1 MKIAKRIVAIIGI
14 VSVLAFAAL
23 LVNYICG
30 ERMIDR
36 YNKRIFESSTVNAYL
51 GFTQP
56 YIYHY
61 NKGDIYYSQG
71 DYKGAENEFEN
82 ALKWETG
89 MPEDCEMRIN
99 YALSIVKQID
109 PQTVTKDNL
118 DEAIDRLEE
127 AKTALLKNGCAH
139 DEDENGHNSDAQT
152 LKDEI
157 DKFEEKLRQQV
168 DESQPDDQ
176 DKNDDNKDK
185 DKDSKK
191 DSDEKKDDSTEADKN
206 DQIKKQL
213 QDIQNEG
220 LEQRNQDMDSYEA
233 YKDGYSF
240 YDGQTW

>member
-1 MKIAKRIVAIIGI
+1 MKIAKRIVAVLGI

-36 YNKRIFESSTVNAYL
+36 YNKRIYESSSVNAFL

-56 YIYHY
+56 YINHY
-61 NKGDIYYSQG
+61 NRGDIYYSQG
-71 DYKGAENEFEN
+71 DYKGAEEEFKS
-82 ALKWETG
+82 ALKWNTG
-89 MPEDCEMRIN
+89 TPKDCEMRIN

-109 PQTVTKDNL
+109 PQSVTKDNL
-118 DEAIDRLEE
+118 DETIDRLEE
-127 AKTALLKNGCAH
+127 AKSALLKNGCAH

-157 DKFEEKLRQQV
+157 DKFEEQLRQQV

-176 DKNDDNKDK
+176 DKKDDNK

-191 DSDEKKDDSTEADKN
+191 DSDKKEEDTTEADKN

>member
-36 YNKRIFESSTVNAYL
+36 YNKRIYESSTVNAYL

-71 DYKGAENEFEN
+71 DYKGAENEFKN
-82 ALKWETG
+82 ALKWKTG

-185 DKDSKK
+185 DSKK
-191 DSDEKKDDSTEADKN
+191 DSDEKEDDSTAADKN

>member
-36 YNKRIFESSTVNAYL
+36 YNKRIYESSTVNAYL
-51 GFTQP
+51 GFIQP

-71 DYKGAENEFEN
+71 DYKGAENEFKN
-82 ALKWETG
+82 ALKWKIG
-89 MPEDCEMRIN
+89 VPQDCEMRIN

-118 DEAIDRLEE
+118 DETIDRLEE
-127 AKTALLKNGCAH
+127 AKAALLKNGCAH